1 MQKLWYKLCD
11 VCSKILQETYIEVII
26 KDGRPTRHYCSD
38 ECRLKHSEKN
48 VKQINYINE
57 SKENEN

>member
-1 MQKLWYKLCD
+1 MQKLWNKLCD
-11 VCSKILQETYIEVII
+11 ACGKSIEPPYIEVTV

-48 VKQINYINE
+48 IKQINYIRDE
-57 SKENEN
+57 I